1 MGVREERLSVVCLE
15 IIGGGLFQEIN
26 CSKRGV
32 GTARAHAQRAQ
43 AEGLFPAADATHWS
57 DKNATGA

>member
-26 CSKRGV
+26 YIGFLFLAGGPNGRNLWDLKNMV
-32 GTARAHAQRAQ
+32 GRTFAW
-43 AEGLFPAADATHWS
+43 GLC
-57 DKNATGA
+57 

>member
-26 CSKRGV
+26 YIGFLFLGVEGV
-32 GTARAHAQRAQ
+32 GVWKA
-43 AEGLFPAADATHWS
+43 FF
-57 DKNATGA
+57 TGCIIFT

>member
-26 CSKRGV
+26 SGRRRTRQSGV
-32 GTARAHAQRAQ
+32 AYFRATVLVAFFRQLMQ
-43 AEGLFPAADATHWS
+43 
-57 DKNATGA
+57 